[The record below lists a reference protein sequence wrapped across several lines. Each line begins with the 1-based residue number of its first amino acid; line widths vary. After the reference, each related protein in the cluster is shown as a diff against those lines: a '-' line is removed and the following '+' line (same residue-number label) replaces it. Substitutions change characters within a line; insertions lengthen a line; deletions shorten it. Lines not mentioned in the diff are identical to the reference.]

1 MRPDPYAWAPH
12 PEVLAGVVLIAVA
25 YAAARPRFRP
35 SRARIAAF
43 ATGLAMIAAAVA
55 SPLHSLSF
63 HLLSMHLLQNVV
75 LAEWAP
81 ALLVLGIPPAMAA
94 AMGGNG
100 VVRFLTRAPVALGTW
115 LGVYFTWHLPPV
127 YDTALRHPDS
137 LLHLEH
143 LMYVLAGCLLWWP
156 VIQRAPHTLSTGGRA
171 LYVFAAF
178 VLGSP
183 LGLLLTLLPSPAYAF
198 YEHGRVW
205 GLSQLGDQQI
215 AGATMVGE
223 QSIVFFAVFAWL
235 FFRFLAEEEHR
246 DEFEG

>member
-12 PEVLAGVVLIAVA
+12 PEVLAGVVLIAFL
-25 YAAARPRFRP
+25 YAAVRPRFHP

-43 ATGLAMIAAAVA
+43 AAGLAMITAAVV

-81 ALLVLGIPPAMAA
+81 ALLVLGIPPALAA
-94 AMGGNG
+94 ALGGNA
-100 VVRFLTRAPVALGTW
+100 VIRALTYPPAALGTW
-115 LGVYFTWHLPPV
+115 LLVYFTWHVPWV

-143 LMYVLAGCLLWWP
+143 GLYVLAGCLLWWP
-156 VIQRAPHTLSTGGRA
+156 VIQSAPHDLSTGGRA
-171 LYVFAAF
+171 VYVFAAF

-183 LGLLLTLLPSPAYAF
+183 LGLLLTLLPSPAYGF

-205 GLSQLGDQQI
+205 GLSQLGDQQL
-215 AGATMVGE
+215 AGGTMVGE
-223 QSIVFFAVFAWL
+223 QSVVFFAVFAFL

-246 DEFEG
+246 DDVAG

>member
-12 PEVLAGVVLIAVA
+12 PEVLAGVVLVAFA
-25 YAAARPRFRP
+25 YAAARPRFHP

-94 AMGGNG
+94 ATGGNA
-100 VVRFLTRAPVALGTW
+100 VIRALTYPPVALGAW
-115 LGVYFTWHLPPV
+115 LAVYFTWHIPPV
-127 YDTALRHPDS
+127 YDTGLRHPDS

-143 LMYVLAGCLLWWP
+143 LCYVLAGCLLWWP
-156 VIQRAPHTLSTGGRA
+156 VIQSAPHNLATGGRA
-171 LYVFAAF
+171 VYVFAAF

-183 LGLLLTLLPSPAYAF
+183 LGLLLTLLPSPAYDF

-205 GLSQLGDQQI
+205 GLSQIGDQQI
-215 AGATMVGE
+215 AGGTMVAE
-223 QSIVFFAVFAWL
+223 QSVVFFAVFAFL
-235 FFRFLAEEEHR
+235 FFRFLAEEEHADR
-246 DEFEG
+246 FRR

>member
-12 PEVLAGVVLIAVA
+12 PEVLAGVVFIAFA

-35 SRARIAAF
+35 SPARIGAF
-43 ATGLAMIAAAVA
+43 AAGLALIALAVA
-55 SPLHSLSF
+55 SPLDSLSF
-63 HLLSMHLLQNVV
+63 HLLSMHLLQNLV

-81 ALLVLGIPPAMAA
+81 ALLVLGIPAAMATA
-94 AMGGNG
+94 LGGSTLI
-100 VVRFLTRAPVALGTW
+100 RWFTYPPVALGTW
-115 LGVYFTWHLPPV
+115 LVVYFTWHIPAV

-143 LMYVLAGCLLWWP
+143 LCYVLAGCLFWWP
-156 VIQRAPHTLSTGGRA
+156 VIQSAPHDLTTGARA
-171 LYVFAAF
+171 VYVFAAF

-183 LGLLLTLLPSPAYAF
+183 LGLLLTLLPSPAYDF
-198 YEHGRVW
+198 YAHGRVW

-215 AGATMVGE
+215 AGGTMVAE
-223 QSIVFFAVFAWL
+223 QSVVFFAVFAFL

-246 DEFEG
+246 EELAG